1 MKIAVILSGC
11 GVYDGA
17 EIHESVA
24 VLYHIDRLGHT
35 AVLFA
40 PDAPQHHVVN
50 HLNGEPMSETRNM
63 LVEAARIARGQ
74 IRALNTFQAEEVEAL
89 ILPGG
94 FGAAKNLTD
103 WAFNGPA
110 GTIQTD
116 TAKAIRSMVE
126 AHKPVAALCMA
137 PVVLAKALE
146 ETNLHPTLSVGHA
159 HQASPYPIADIHQG
173 IQQTGAFTENVGVPD
188 VFVDTKNKLV
198 TAPCYMMEATIS
210 QVFQNAEK
218 ALRALISLV

>member
-1 MKIAVILSGC
+1 MNIAVILSGC

-24 VLYHIDRLGHT
+24 VLYHVDRLGHT

-50 HLNGEPMSETRNM
+50 HLNGETMPENRNM
-63 LVEAARIARGQ
+63 LVEAARIARGN
-74 IRALNTFQAEEVEAL
+74 IRPLQQFQESEVDAM

-94 FGAAKNLTD
+94 FGAAKNLSD
-103 WAFNGPA
+103 WAFHGPSGNA
-110 GTIQTD
+110 EPE
-116 TAKAIRSMVE
+116 TAKAIQAMVK
-126 AHKPVAALCMA
+126 AGKPVAALCMA

-146 ETNLHPTLSVGHA
+146 GTGVQPTLSVGHA
-159 HQASPYPIADIHQG
+159 SQASPYPIADIHQG
-173 IQQTGAFTENVGVPD
+173 MQQTGAQTENVGVPD
-188 VFVDTKNKLV
+188 VVIDAKNKLV
-198 TAPCYMMEATIS
+198 TAPCYMMEASIT

-218 ALRALISLV
+218 AIQALISLI